1 LRSRP
6 SVGFTEDVT
15 QRNLLGIALFAA
27 LCLAGLVSPTSAQN
41 RSVFAPPLD
50 LNNPPADAEK
60 SASGLISKVLT
71 PGRGTEHPLIT
82 DMVTVEYTG
91 WSSDGTLQD
100 STASRAKPNMFPL
113 NRTALKGWEECV
125 QLMVIGEKRRCWMP
139 EPLAYNGAAG
149 RPKGQMVFDIELLD
163 THGNP
168 TAPPAELK
176 APAADAKRTS
186 TGLAYKVLRP
196 GTGTRHPAGR
206 DKVVVHYTGWTT
218 NGKAF
223 DTSLTRGEP
232 VTLGLDEVIKGWGE
246 GLQLMVEG
254 ERTRFWIPQDL
265 AYKGETGSPRG
276 MLIFDV
282 ELIRI
287 Q

>member
-1 LRSRP
+1 VRS
-6 SVGFTEDVT
+6 TEDVK
-15 QRNLLGIALFAA
+15 QRHVLGIALSGA
-27 LCLAGLVSPTSAQN
+27 LCLAGLALPASGQTRSA
-41 RSVFAPPLD
+41 FAPPVD
-50 LNNPPADAEK
+50 LTNPPPDAEK
-60 SASGLISKVLT
+60 STSGLISKVLT
-71 PGRGTEHPLIT
+71 PGRGADRPAPT
-82 DMVTVEYTG
+82 DVVTVEYSG

-100 STASRAKPNMFPL
+100 STASRAKPATFPL

-125 QLMVIGEKRRCWMP
+125 TLMVVGEKRRCWMP
-139 EPLAYNGAAG
+139 EPLAYAGAPN

-163 THGNP
+163 VHGNP
-168 TAPPAELK
+168 TIPPADLK
-176 APAADAKRTS
+176 APPADAKRTA

-206 DKVVVHYTGWTT
+206 DKVLVHYTGWTT
-218 NGKAF
+218 NGKTF
-223 DTSLTRGEP
+223 DTSLARGEP
-232 VTLGLDEVIKGWGE
+232 VVLGLEEVIKGWSE

-265 AYKGETGSPRG
+265 AYKGEANNPRG